1 MTFIVAIQLE
11 DNVVVATDNRIT
23 IENSSAE
30 SRHADTL
37 QKIRFW
43 PQGIITGTGESLAL
57 ERIFKSFQQNNNP
70 EQLSA
75 LLRDGCEARRLEI
88 GEHTQLKKTRLL
100 YSCFTNEGIRLK
112 TVGRF
117 SENIIVNAIEPM
129 TMELFVFN
137 EDISPIYQELIHLQ
151 QSLRNPQQCRS
162 TGEWMHTYIAPLTT
176 IFKKFSQADQ
186 TVSASF
192 DIYFQTP
199 TQQFLQHVEAIA

>member
-1 MTFIVAIQLE
+1 
-11 DNVVVATDNRIT
+11 
-23 IENSSAE
+23 
-30 SRHADTL
+30 
-37 QKIRFW
+37 
-43 PQGIITGTGESLAL
+43 
-57 ERIFKSFQQNNNP
+57 
-70 EQLSA
+70 
-75 LLRDGCEARRLEI
+75 
-88 GEHTQLKKTRLL
+88 
-100 YSCFTNEGIRLK
+100 
-112 TVGRF
+112 
-117 SENIIVNAIEPM
+117 M

-199 TQQFLQHVEAIA
+199 TQQLLQHVEATA

>member
-1 MTFIVAIQLE
+1 MTFIVATQLE
-11 DNVVVATDNRIT
+11 DSVVVAADNRIT
-23 IENSSAE
+23 IENSLAK

-43 PQGIITGTGESLAL
+43 PQGIITGTGESLVL

-70 EQLSA
+70 EQLPA

-88 GEHTQLKKTRLL
+88 GEHAQLEKTRLL
-100 YSCFTNEGIRLK
+100 YSYTTGTGICLK

-117 SENIIVNAIEPM
+117 AENIVVNAIEPM

-137 EDISPIYQELIHLQ
+137 EDISPIYQELIQLQ
-151 QSLRNPQQCRS
+151 QNLRNPQQCRS
-162 TGEWMHTYIAPLTT
+162 TSDWMNTYIAPLTT
-176 IFKKFSQADQ
+176 IFKKFSQSDK

-192 DIYFQTP
+192 DLYFQTP
-199 TQQFLQHVEAIA
+199 TQQLLQHVDAT

>member
-11 DNVVVATDNRIT
+11 DSVVVATDNRIT

-100 YSCFTNEGIRLK
+100 YSCFTDAGIRLK

-151 QSLRNPQQCRS
+151 QNLRNPQQCRS
-162 TGEWMHTYIAPLTT
+162 TGEWMNTYIAPLTT

-199 TQQFLQHVEAIA
+199 TQQLLQHVDAT